1 MHRLIAAKSVAV
13 LPKMP
18 STAVNHRAAREIRL
32 SLAEPTSERS
42 HNFLC
47 CRDGNVAPLKQTTSK
62 HPLELLAVSQFRE
75 ILFCFLGKVYPM
87 LSRTPVRQ
95 NLRRILCLSAASL
108 VLCSSVGRADDSD
121 RGDHREDTRTPIKHV
136 VVIIPENRTFDNYF
150 GTYPHAA
157 NIAGEQSWL
166 NVPAPKFV
174 ARPDTPKV
182 NTLTSA
188 LLDNNPNRSRF
199 GGPADPMRFGPA
211 DAYTCDMGHNYEPEQ
226 QAYDGGKGDKFPET
240 TAGNGEGCALDG
252 TTVMNHYDGNTVQ
265 ALWNYAQHYSMSDN
279 SYSTTY
285 GPTVPG
291 HANLIAGNTHGIII
305 HDPANPANPDTTGFY
320 VNPADNSVTLVD
332 ANLPGYLDD
341 CGSGRTFEM
350 IGKNVGDLLNEKKVT
365 WGYFQ
370 GGFLPTQPATLDA
383 NGNLLTPA
391 VCNSQHAA
399 HTMVVNGVT
408 YTVQNPNTT
417 PGADIH
423 GLSKDYS
430 TGVTPFMKFAS
441 TRNPHHLRPSSAA
454 MIGKTD
460 QANHLYDISD
470 FFTSLSAGSLP
481 SVSYVKAPVYQYGHP
496 GSSDPLTEQGF
507 LVETIN
513 AIQKSR
519 FWQDTAI
526 IIVWDDSDGW
536 YDHVMPPVLTPSA
549 TNLDFLFGPGNCG
562 TPAKGAEAARCG
574 LGPRQPLLVISPF
587 AKPNFVDHTLTHQA
601 SVLRF
606 IEDNWELG
614 FIDGPVAPPTGT
626 GSVDRYANSLDN
638 MFDFKREPNTRPLIL
653 DAVTGAVVSGDRD
666 NNGHDNDHDHSND

>member
-1 MHRLIAAKSVAV
+1 MV
-13 LPKMP
+13 
-18 STAVNHRAAREIRL
+18 
-32 SLAEPTSERS
+32 
-42 HNFLC
+42 
-47 CRDGNVAPLKQTTSK
+47 
-62 HPLELLAVSQFRE
+62 
-75 ILFCFLGKVYPM
+75 
-87 LSRTPVRQ
+87 SRTPVRH

-108 VLCSSVGRADDSD
+108 ALCSSVGHADDAD
-121 RGDHREDTRTPIKHV
+121 RRDDGDDTRTPIKHV
-136 VVIIPENRTFDNYF
+136 VVIIPENQTFDHYF
-150 GTYPHAA
+150 GTYPNAA

-166 NVPAPKFV
+166 GVPAPKFV
-174 ARPDTPKV
+174 ARPGTPKADV
-182 NTLTSA
+182 LTPA
-188 LLDNNPNRSRF
+188 LLKNNPNRSRF
-199 GGPADPMRFGPA
+199 GGPADPMRSSPA
-211 DAYTCDMGHNYEPEQ
+211 DAFTCDMGHNYEPEQ
-226 QAYDGGKGDKFPET
+226 QAYDGGKADKFPET
-240 TAGNGEGCALDG
+240 TSGNGQGCALDG
-252 TTVMNHYDGNTVQ
+252 STVMNHFDGNTVQ

-279 SYSTTY
+279 SFSTNY

-291 HANLIAGNTHGIII
+291 HANLIAGTTHGIII
-305 HDPANPANPDTTGFY
+305 HDPANPANPDTSGFY
-320 VNPADNSVTLVD
+320 VNPADKSVTLVD

-341 CGSGRTFEM
+341 CGSGRTFEFT
-350 IGKNVGDLLNEKKVT
+350 GKNVGDLLNEKKVT

-383 NGNLLTPA
+383 NGKVLTPA

-399 HTMVVNGVT
+399 HEMEINGRT
-408 YTVQNPNTT
+408 YMVQNPNIN
-417 PGADIH
+417 PGPDIH

-430 TGVTPFMKFAS
+430 TGVTPFMKYAS
-441 TRNPHHLRPSSAA
+441 TRNPHHLRPSSVA

-519 FWQDTAI
+519 FWKDTAI
-526 IIVWDDSDGW
+526 VIVWDDSDGW
-536 YDHVMPPVLTPSA
+536 YDHVIPQVLTPSA

-562 TPAKGAEAARCG
+562 TPKPGADAARCG

-606 IEDNWELG
+606 IEDNWKLG
-614 FIDGPVAPPTGT
+614 FIDGPVAPPAGT
-626 GSVDRYANSLDN
+626 GSVDRSANSLDN

-653 DAVTGAVVSGDRD
+653 DAVTGTIVSGDGD
-666 NNGHDNDHDHSND
+666 NDGHDHDNGHDNGHDNDHDHDH

>member
-1 MHRLIAAKSVAV
+1 M
-13 LPKMP
+13 
-18 STAVNHRAAREIRL
+18 
-32 SLAEPTSERS
+32 
-42 HNFLC
+42 
-47 CRDGNVAPLKQTTSK
+47 
-62 HPLELLAVSQFRE
+62 
-75 ILFCFLGKVYPM
+75 
-87 LSRTPVRQ
+87 
-95 NLRRILCLSAASL
+95 
-108 VLCSSVGRADDSD
+108 LCSSVGRADDSD
-121 RGDHREDTRTPIKHV
+121 RGDHREDARTPIKHI

-174 ARPDTPKV
+174 ARPDTPKA

-188 LLDNNPNRSRF
+188 LLNNNPNESRF
-199 GGPADPMRFGPA
+199 GAPANPFRLGPG

-226 QAYDGGKGDKFPET
+226 QAYDGGMGDKFPET
-240 TAGNGEGCALDG
+240 TAGNGEGCAVDG
-252 TTVMNHYDGNTVQ
+252 TTVMGHYDGNTVQ

-291 HANLIAGNTHGIII
+291 HANLIAGTTHGIII
-305 HDPANPANPDTTGFY
+305 HDPANPTNPDTTGFY
-320 VNPADNSVTLVD
+320 VNPADKSVTLVD

-341 CGSGRTFEM
+341 CGGTGRTFEM
-350 IGKNVGDLLNEKKVT
+350 TGKNVGDLLNEKKVT

-370 GGFLPTQPATLDA
+370 GGFLPTQPATFDA
-383 NGNLLTPA
+383 NGKLLTPA
-391 VCNSQHAA
+391 VCNSQHFA
-399 HTMVVNGVT
+399 HEMVVDGVT
-408 YTVQNPNTT
+408 YMVQNPNTNA
-417 PGADIH
+417 GADVH
-423 GLSKDYS
+423 GSSKDYS

-441 TRNPHHLRPSSAA
+441 TRNPHHLRPSSDA
-454 MIGKTD
+454 MIGETD

-496 GSSDPLTEQGF
+496 ASSDPLTEQGF

-513 AIQKSR
+513 AVQKSR

-526 IIVWDDSDGW
+526 VIVWDDSDGW

-549 TNLDFLFGPGNCG
+549 TSADFLFGPGNCG
-562 TPAKGAEAARCG
+562 TPAKGADAARCG
-574 LGPRQPLLVISPF
+574 VGPRQPLLVISPW
-587 AKPNFVDHTLTHQA
+587 AKTNFIDHTLTHQA

-606 IEDNWELG
+606 IEDNWKLG
-614 FIDGPVAPPTGT
+614 FIDGPVAPPKGT
-626 GSVDRYANSLDN
+626 GSVDRDANSIDN

-653 DAVTGAVVSGDRD
+653 DAVTGTVVSGDSGND
-666 NNGHDNDHDHSND
+666 GHDNGHDNDHDNDHNH

>member
-1 MHRLIAAKSVAV
+1 MLLPTSVLHRL
-13 LPKMP
+13 
-18 STAVNHRAAREIRL
+18 RRL
-32 SLAEPTSERS
+32 
-42 HNFLC
+42 
-47 CRDGNVAPLKQTTSK
+47 
-62 HPLELLAVSQFRE
+62 
-75 ILFCFLGKVYPM
+75 
-87 LSRTPVRQ
+87 
-95 NLRRILCLSAASL
+95 LCLSAASF
-108 VLCSSVGRADDSD
+108 VLCSTVGHADDDD
-121 RGDHREDTRTPIKHV
+121 RRNHGDDTRTKIKHV

-157 NIAGEQSWL
+157 NIPGEQSWL
-166 NVPAPKFV
+166 GVPAPKFV
-174 ARPDTPKV
+174 ARHDTPAA
-182 NTLTSA
+182 NTLTQA
-188 LLDNNPNRSRF
+188 LLQNNPNRSRF
-199 GGPADPMRFGPA
+199 GDAADPARFSPA

-240 TAGNGEGCALDG
+240 TAGNGQGCQPDG
-252 TTVMNHYDGNTVQ
+252 TTVMNYYDGNTVQ

-291 HANLIAGNTHGIII
+291 HANLIAGTTHGIII
-305 HDPANPANPDTTGFY
+305 HDPANPANPNTSGFY
-320 VNPADNSVTLVD
+320 VNPTDKSVTLVD

-341 CGSGRTFEM
+341 CGSGRTFEF

-370 GGFLPTQPATLDA
+370 GGFLPTQPATFDA
-383 NGNLLTPA
+383 NGNVLTPA
-391 VCNSQHAA
+391 ACNSQHAA
-399 HTMVVNGVT
+399 HEMAIDGRT
-408 YTVQNPNTT
+408 YMVQNPSTN
-417 PGADIH
+417 PGPDIH
-423 GLSKDYS
+423 GLSRDYS
-430 TGVTPFMKFAS
+430 TGVTPFMKYAS
-441 TRNPHHLRPSSAA
+441 TRNPHHLRPSSPE

-470 FFTSLSAGSLP
+470 FFTSLSADSLP

-519 FWQDTAI
+519 FWNDTAI

-536 YDHVMPPVLTPSA
+536 YDHVMPPVLNPSA

-562 TPAKGAEAARCG
+562 TPKPGADAARCG
-574 LGPRQPLLVISPF
+574 LGPRQPLLVISPY

-606 IEDNWELG
+606 IEDNWKLG
-614 FIDGPVAPPTGT
+614 FIDGPVAPPEGT

-653 DAVTGAVVSGDRD
+653 DAVTGSIVSGDD
-666 NNGHDNDHDHSND
+666 NDGHDHDHGRDDDQGQDHDHHH